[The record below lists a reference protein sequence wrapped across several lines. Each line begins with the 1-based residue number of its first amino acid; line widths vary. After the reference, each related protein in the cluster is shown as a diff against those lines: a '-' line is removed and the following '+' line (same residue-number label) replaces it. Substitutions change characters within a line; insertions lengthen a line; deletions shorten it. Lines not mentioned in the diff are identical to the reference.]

1 MQDDVISFKQG
12 SSSFFMPFLWK
23 ISLLTTMLSDGWFNH
38 FATTKPPERLSGC
51 WAFSSRRWFIWG
63 CWTMRWNAWK
73 FHIAYQAIQTPAL
86 ACSYSFPNPSSSS
99 FTKPAPGTS
108 RTSGGRKVQFPV
120 GILSLANKEGNYICM
135 LHSRK
140 LAPENHRRPETR
152 PRKGR
157 IPNLSPAIQVL
168 GMVFFSLTVLYLNKK
183 AQNNNVIYNLY
194 LYTYFIYL
202 TQIEHEGSVCEF

>member
-152 PRKGR
+152 ARKGR

-168 GMVFFSLTVLYLNKK
+168 GMVFSLLLYCILTKK
-183 AQNNNVIYNLY
+183 HKITMLY
-194 LYTYFIYL
+194 I
-202 TQIEHEGSVCEF
+202 